1 MPTSSRNTCMSDRR
15 GARLAALAFALA
27 AIVGPLA
34 SRATTVGPPPC
45 DGALPLY
52 TTIGTLSNVDG
63 SHRRSAD
70 VEARLAILRLGIAKK
85 SASRVGW
92 AYVDGEGDVWV
103 AIKPD
108 DARALADWRHVAIG
122 IGTHSPVYALIER
135 VGIPKG
141 YRLSACSSS
150 SSQQTTPKPGAA
162 TLRAS

>member
-1 MPTSSRNTCMSDRR
+1 MSDARR
-15 GARLAALAFALA
+15 ARAVALAFALGA
-27 AIVGPLA
+27 FGGPAA

-52 TTIGTLSNVDG
+52 TKIGTLANVDG
-63 SHRRSAD
+63 SHRRAAD
-70 VEARLAILRLGIAKK
+70 VEARLAILRIGAAQK

-103 AIKPD
+103 AIENR
-108 DARALADWRHVAIG
+108 DARAMHDWRHVALG
-122 IGTHSPVYALIER
+122 IGTHSPVYALMER

-141 YRLSACSSS
+141 YRLSACSAS
-150 SSQQTTPKPGAA
+150 SSQQTAPKPGAA

>member
-1 MPTSSRNTCMSDRR
+1 MSEARR
-15 GARLAALAFALA
+15 ASIFAFALA
-27 AIVGPLA
+27 LGALADPAA

-52 TTIGTLSNVDG
+52 TTIGTLANVDG
-63 SHRRSAD
+63 SHRRAAD

-103 AIKPD
+103 AIKGD
-108 DARALADWRHVAIG
+108 DARAMHDWRHVAIG

-141 YRLSACSSS
+141 YRLSACSAS
-150 SSQQTTPKPGAA
+150 SSQPTTPRAGPA

>member
-1 MPTSSRNTCMSDRR
+1 MSESQRA
-15 GARLAALAFALA
+15 GIFAFVLALAALADPA
-27 AIVGPLA
+27 A

-52 TTIGTLSNVDG
+52 TKIGTLANVDG

-70 VEARLAILRLGIAKK
+70 VEARLAILRLGVAKK

-92 AYVDGEGDVWV
+92 AYVDDEGDVWV
-103 AIKPD
+103 AIEND
-108 DARALADWRHVAIG
+108 DARAMHDWRHVAIG

-141 YRLSACSSS
+141 YRLSACSAS
-150 SSQQTTPKPGAA
+150 SSQPTTPHAGPA

>member
-1 MPTSSRNTCMSDRR
+1 MSDSRR
-15 GARLAALAFALA
+15 AGIFALA
-27 AIVGPLA
+27 LALGALADPAA

-52 TTIGTLSNVDG
+52 TKIGTLANVDG
-63 SHRRSAD
+63 SHRRAAD
-70 VEARLAILRLGIAKK
+70 VEARLAILRLGVAKK

-103 AIKPD
+103 AIQND
-108 DARALADWRHVAIG
+108 DARAMHDWRRVAIG

-141 YRLSACSSS
+141 YRLSACSAS
-150 SSQQTTPKPGAA
+150 SSQPTTPRAGPA

>member
-1 MPTSSRNTCMSDRR
+1 MSDARR
-15 GARLAALAFALA
+15 ARIVALAFVLGALCD
-27 AIVGPLA
+27 PTT

-52 TTIGTLSNVDG
+52 TTIGTLANVDG
-63 SHRRSAD
+63 SHRRAAD
-70 VEARLAILRLGIAKK
+70 VEARLAILRLGASKK

-92 AYVDGEGDVWV
+92 AYVDAEGDVWV

-108 DARALADWRHVAIG
+108 DARALHDWRHVAIG

-135 VGIPKG
+135 VGIPRG
-141 YRLSACSSS
+141 YRLSACSTS
-150 SSQQTTPKPGAA
+150 SSQQTTPRPGAA

>member
-1 MPTSSRNTCMSDRR
+1 MSDARH
-15 GARLAALAFALA
+15 ARLAALAFAIGAFGSPA
-27 AIVGPLA
+27 A
-34 SRATTVGPPPC
+34 SHATTVGPPPC

-63 SHRRSAD
+63 SHRRAAD

-103 AIKPD
+103 AIKAD
-108 DARALADWRHVAIG
+108 DARALRDWRHVAIG

-141 YRLSACSSS
+141 YRLSACSAS

-162 TLRAS
+162 SLRAS